1 MKRHVDTSLL
11 KIQLGEIKLGTV
23 LKQLQTLP
31 ASVALS
37 RISCCEKRHLEIVIG
52 KYVWELWSCKKYISH
67 VCKRDEPSGQ
77 LRIYYSGTM
86 PKQKDNLRGD

>member
-1 MKRHVDTSLL
+1 M
-11 KIQLGEIKLGTV
+11 
-23 LKQLQTLP
+23 KQLQTLLVLP
-31 ASVALS
+31 SHELVAVKNATWKSLLVNMS
-37 RISCCEKRHLEIVIG
+37 ESSEQ
-52 KYVWELWSCKKYISH
+52 WTCKKYISH